1 MNKPP
6 PAADSSKLAALRE
19 SAMQTSVSVLRLLR
33 KPEKELRH
41 AKAALQGQSLAL
53 AATASMLSATLEAIG
68 RWHLRGRPAR
78 AGGRPQ
84 PERCP
89 DVAGSCGPAG
99 AR

>member
-6 PAADSSKLAALRE
+6 PAADSSNLAALRE
-19 SAMQTSVSVLRLLR
+19 SALQTSGSVLRMLR
-33 KPEKELRH
+33 KSEDELRQ
-41 AKAALQGQSLAL
+41 AKSALEGQSQAL
-53 AATASMLSATLEAIG
+53 AATTSMLSATLEAIG

-89 DVAGSCGPAG
+89 NVAGSCGPAG